1 LEILYVVFLLPTQ
14 INDPPME
21 KEALKQLLEE
31 EDDLVEISGANFTPR
46 MRRHVKVKEQL
57 DDRFLRR
64 SKRISGRIAGFKDTK
79 SAQEAVAEPVPLAII
94 PAPGSTPAPHLTK
107 AVVHGIAE
115 GFLQIHPSVASAALL
130 DKDVNDDKLM

>member
-1 LEILYVVFLLPTQ
+1 
-14 INDPPME
+14 ME

-46 MRRHVKVKEQL
+46 KRRHVKVKEQL

-64 SKRISGRIAGFKDTK
+64 SKRISGRTTGFKDAK

-94 PAPGSTPAPHLTK
+94 PAPGSTLAPHLTK
-107 AVVHGIAE
+107 VVVHGIAE
-115 GFLQIHPSVASAALL
+115 GYLQIHPSVASASLL
-130 DKDVNDDKLM
+130 DKDVNDDNLM